1 MNRELEAK
9 NFEAWARKRGMNP
22 QQKPGGGYYSRETQV
37 AAMAWSQRAKI
48 GEAGFWMT
56 TQNRPPEY
64 QQILFFDGE
73 RVQAGFYGQCRYENL
88 EGRKFPEAEVTYW
101 RPFPDNPYGPT
112 RADD

>member
-22 QQKPGGGYYSRETQV
+22 QRKPEGGYYSRETQV
-37 AAMAWSQRAKI
+37 AATAWSQRAKI

-73 RVQAGFYGQCRYENL
+73 RVQAGFYGQRRYENL
-88 EGRKFPEAEVTYW
+88 EGRRFPEAEVTYW
-101 RPFPDNPYGPT
+101 RPFPDTPYGPI

>member
-9 NFEAWARKRGMNP
+9 NFEAWARKLSMNP

-48 GEAGFWMT
+48 GEAGFWLT
-56 TQNRPPEY
+56 TQNSPPEY

-73 RVQAGFYGQCRYENL
+73 KVQAGFYGQRRYENL
-88 EGRKFPEAEVTYW
+88 EGRKFPENEVTYW
-101 RPFPDNPYGPT
+101 RPFPDTPYGPI